1 MPFKIPNSERWISP
15 DGDIIQSRSKRRES
29 RQRVLLCADIHV
41 MQMQSDFMVT
51 DIARNGLRG
60 ATSVPL
66 RIGQSAYVSLEGRTY
81 IAGRIRWAKD
91 GRFGM
96 TFSKLDNMLPDA
108 AHGGAGH
115 VPSYQ
120 KSFPQAPNRVSARL
134 CLTSW
139 SSAVRI
145 RNVSKTGMMIETDL
159 PVTSEQQLLV
169 ALSDGKILDA
179 AVKWVEGEYVGIQL
193 AAPVSILQLTY
204 GDLR

>member
-1 MPFKIPNSERWISP
+1 MPFKMPNSKRWISP
-15 DGDIIQSRSKRRES
+15 DGDNIQSRSKRREV

-41 MQMQSDFMVT
+41 VQMQSDFMIT

-60 ATSVPL
+60 ATGVPL
-66 RIGQSAYVSLEGRTY
+66 RIGQSAYVSLEGMTY

-96 TFSKLDNMLPDA
+96 TFAKLDNMLPDD
-108 AHGGAGH
+108 AHASPSH
-115 VPSYQ
+115 VPTYQ
-120 KSFPQAPNRVSARL
+120 ESMRQAPNRVRARL

-169 ALSDGKILDA
+169 GLSDGKILDA
-179 AVKWVEGEYVGIQL
+179 AVKWVEGEHVGIQL